1 MNKQLL
7 FLLMALPV
15 AFLCKAQSTDS
26 VIQLNADRV
35 FDGEQMHN
43 NWIVAVKNN
52 QIVYAGE
59 PGGFSN
65 KQPVKIKK

>member
-52 QIVYAGE
+52 QIV
-59 PGGFSN
+59 
-65 KQPVKIKK
+65 